1 MACNKQKIT
10 KHDRFGIFRSR
21 LEMVMSGI
29 LKDDNYLYYKY
40 GLFMGVED
48 KRLSHHYPCHT
59 YMIPCSLSAHKHSIP
74 HFLQK
79 LKKTIKACGHWGLY
93 KYLTHAMC
101 KRGEGRMD
109 PFAMDFDENK
119 EMTDDDDSTID
130 MTPEFVFQKFEL
142 VLFLLTDRT
151 ADLINPQ
158 SQLRLQD
165 KLNISDG
172 SVFSIQQEL
181 GPVGGNDKRLVL
193 YKMFVGLL
201 QDVGMLNTHDL
212 LRSTYSTACDYNK
225 HYKKVVQNMHRY
237 MGLSEKRDADWIVSL
252 MLGQR
257 EALPSNLYMKCKFF
271 EEEGGDLPRSELH
284 SDGEE
289 EEREEP
295 LKSDGDSQGVVQGGT
310 PVTASAC

>member
-10 KHDRFGIFRSR
+10 KHDRFGIFRSG

-40 GLFMGVED
+40 GLFMGMED

-59 YMIPCSLSAHKHSIP
+59 YMIMYSLSAHKHNIP

-79 LKKTIKACGHWGLY
+79 QKKIIKTCEHWGLY
-93 KYLTHAMC
+93 KYLTRAMC
-101 KRGEGRMD
+101 KRGDDRMD

-119 EMTDDDDSTID
+119 EMIDDNDFTIYT
-130 MTPEFVFQKFEL
+130 TPEYMFQKFKL
-142 VLFLLTDRT
+142 VLFLLTDRM
-151 ADLINPQ
+151 AYLITPL

-172 SVFSIQQEL
+172 SVFHIQQEL

-193 YKMFVGLL
+193 YQMFVGLL
-201 QDVGMLNTHDL
+201 QDVGMLKTCDL
-212 LRSTYSTACDYNK
+212 LRSAYSTACDYNR

-237 MGLSEKRDADWIVSL
+237 MGLSEK
-252 MLGQR
+252 
-257 EALPSNLYMKCKFF
+257 
-271 EEEGGDLPRSELH
+271 
-284 SDGEE
+284 
-289 EEREEP
+289 
-295 LKSDGDSQGVVQGGT
+295 
-310 PVTASAC
+310 

>member
-10 KHDRFGIFRSR
+10 KHDRFSIFRSG

-40 GLFMGVED
+40 GLFMGMED
-48 KRLSHHYPCHT
+48 KRLSHHYPYHT
-59 YMIPCSLSAHKHSIP
+59 DMITYSLSAHKDNVP

-93 KYLTHAMC
+93 KYFTRAMC
-101 KRGEGRMD
+101 KRGEDRMD

-119 EMTDDDDSTID
+119 EMTGDDDFTID
-130 MTPEFVFQKFEL
+130 MTPEYMFQKFKL
-142 VLFLLTDRT
+142 VLFLLADRT
-151 ADLINPQ
+151 ANLISPL

-172 SVFSIQQEL
+172 SVFRIQQEL
-181 GPVGGNDKRLVL
+181 GPVGWNDKRLVL

-201 QDVGMLNTHDL
+201 QDVGMLNTRDL
-212 LRSTYSTACDYNK
+212 LRSTYSAACDYNR

-252 MLGQR
+252 MLEMQI
-257 EALPSNLYMKCKFF
+257 
-271 EEEGGDLPRSELH
+271 
-284 SDGEE
+284 
-289 EEREEP
+289 
-295 LKSDGDSQGVVQGGT
+295 V
-310 PVTASAC
+310 